1 MTTSVRHGAQR
12 HVVPIVASSAVS
24 ALATVAAPRLAG
36 SPLLLIALA
45 PRLPFLLL
53 AAGRVPLVLFL
64 LIGTARLCMTDA
76 QHFALGRRF
85 GPAVLEP
92 VCGRFRL
99 PAWCRPVRLPAGS
112 GTLLA
117 VFLRPVGRHLV
128 LAGAGGAS
136 PMAVACADVAGTVAY
151 LVAVFWVGDTIW

>member
-1 MTTSVRHGAQR
+1 MRHDARR
-12 HVVPIVASSAVS
+12 HVVPIVASAAVS
-24 ALATVAAPRLAG
+24 ALGTLAAPWLAG

-53 AAGRVPLVLFL
+53 AAGHVPLVLFL
-64 LIGTARLCMTDA
+64 LIGTARLCLTDV

-85 GPAVLEP
+85 GPAILDRVK
-92 VCGRFRL
+92 GRLRL
-99 PAWCRPVRLPAGS
+99 PSWSLPVRLPVGS
-112 GTLLA
+112 STLVA

-136 PMAVACADVAGTVAY
+136 PAATACADVAGTVAY
-151 LVAVFWVGDTIW
+151 LVAVFCLGGTIW